1 MDIDGIL
8 RRHVV
13 LQKGWPFWRSSALD
27 AKHLTLISARV
38 HPTGGVPRKL
48 GSDLSTGV
56 ALPSRLTRIRSLTP
70 TNHVRLAVPA
80 AQSPRGTAV
89 IAGLTRPRQRAS
101 LDGTTHHLRRVSAF
115 GEGLA
120 LPLGGRCQRVC
131 RRRCR
136 GVLRVLRLT
145 PGSRRHSWCTG
156 AAGSRCDP

>member
-80 AQSPRGTAV
+80 A
-89 IAGLTRPRQRAS
+89 
-101 LDGTTHHLRRVSAF
+101 
-115 GEGLA
+115 
-120 LPLGGRCQRVC
+120 
-131 RRRCR
+131 
-136 GVLRVLRLT
+136 
-145 PGSRRHSWCTG
+145 
-156 AAGSRCDP
+156 